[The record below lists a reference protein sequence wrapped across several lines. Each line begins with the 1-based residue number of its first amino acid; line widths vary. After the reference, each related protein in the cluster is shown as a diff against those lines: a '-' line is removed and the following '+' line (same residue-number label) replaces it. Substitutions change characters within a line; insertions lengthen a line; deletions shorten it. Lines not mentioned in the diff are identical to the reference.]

1 MDRSTTNK
9 MCEIQERYY
18 SIIGARSTSDKWGT
32 ELINKVLRATLNLWL
47 QRNEIIHAH
56 TKEGIK
62 GMELISLY
70 SAVEEELAKG
80 MGGLQPD
87 DYYLLDKDM
96 DKIKEESLESIRGWL
111 CSIKITRGDF
121 EGAQLESMKD
131 RGIKEHTQPNLSVRE
146 MNKYLDWRKIHLN
159 E

>member
-1 MDRSTTNK
+1 M
-9 MCEIQERYY
+9 
-18 SIIGARSTSDKWGT
+18 
-32 ELINKVLRATLNLWL
+32 
-47 QRNEIIHAH
+47 
-56 TKEGIK
+56 
-62 GMELISLY
+62 SLY

-87 DYYLLDKDM
+87 DYYLLDKDI

-111 CSIKITRGDF
+111 CSIKIVRGDF

-131 RGIKEHTQPNLSVRE
+131 RGVKEHTQPILSVRE
-146 MNKYLDWRKIHLN
+146 INKYIDWRKIHLN